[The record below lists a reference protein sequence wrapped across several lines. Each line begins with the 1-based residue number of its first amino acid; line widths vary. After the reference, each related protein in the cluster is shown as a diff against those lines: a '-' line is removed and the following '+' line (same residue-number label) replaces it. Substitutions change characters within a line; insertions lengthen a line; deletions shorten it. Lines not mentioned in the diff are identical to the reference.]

1 MGFDISEELDEF
13 KQKFKLAKELKD
25 KFIFQENLMKEM
37 KEKGNSY
44 KKTSDFYRFV
54 WFFL

>member
-1 MGFDISEELDEF
+1 
-13 KQKFKLAKELKD
+13 
-25 KFIFQENLMKEM
+25 MKEM

-54 WFFL
+54 WFFLQKININISDADGLCQVDHGLSKHPFS